1 MKIKY
6 AIYKSSVGLYAKEY
20 FDKIDPELF
29 NDDRYYDGTED
40 QFYCRECA
48 KKYGKE

>member
-6 AIYKSSVGLYAKEY
+6 AVYKGSVGLYAKEY

-29 NDDRYYDGTED
+29 NDRGVCKSLFCTIDR
-40 QFYCRECA
+40 
-48 KKYGKE
+48 